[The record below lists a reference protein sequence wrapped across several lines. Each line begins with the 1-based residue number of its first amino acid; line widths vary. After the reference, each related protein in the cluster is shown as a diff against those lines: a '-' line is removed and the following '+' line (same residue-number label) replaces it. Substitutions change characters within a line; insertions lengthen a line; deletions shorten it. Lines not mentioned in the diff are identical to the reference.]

1 MKNQWIAKCAIT
13 AGLIC
18 WGVASGAAPT
28 FERATLWVDST
39 DYNGTYTVGVRAWV
53 TGQGS
58 GVKSVVASHQPVLGD
73 MFRPWTLD
81 LMPDGSYWS
90 WASNHVWMGFGQ
102 LTGSVTLTAQDA
114 DGGITTTSDL
124 QFRPEVEVDI
134 PVMSVAITDTGYR
147 VKANNIA
154 GADYYTL
161 WLWDPVDMKYPSSQQ
176 VADVAS
182 LGEVSFVG
190 LVDGRTY
197 RLFLSA
203 YNPFTAGTLDSGN
216 LSMFRSTT
224 AVNLTF
230 SATPVPEP
238 GTAAMFLGGI
248 GLLLRIAAKRRCMK
262 CHMVAPSFC

>member
-1 MKNQWIAKCAIT
+1 MKNQRGAKCAIT
-13 AGLIC
+13 AALIC
-18 WGVASGAAPT
+18 WSAASVATPT

-53 TGQGS
+53 NGQGT
-58 GVKSVVASHQPVLGD
+58 GVQSVVASHQPVSGGV
-73 MFRPWTLD
+73 FGPWTLD
-81 LMPDGSYWS
+81 LSPDGSYWS

-102 LTGSVTLTAQDA
+102 LTGRVTLTAQDA

-124 QFRPEVEVDI
+124 HFRPEVEIDI

-147 VKANNIA
+147 VEATNIA

-161 WLWDPVDMKYPSSQQ
+161 WLWDPIAMMYPSSQQ

-182 LGEVSFVG
+182 LREVSFAG

-230 SATPVPEP
+230 SAAPVSEP
-238 GTAAMFLGGI
+238 GTAALLLGGI
-248 GLLLRIAAKRRCMK
+248 GLLLRIAAKRRCMNGDQPP
-262 CHMVAPSFC
+262 A